1 MNRHRLHGSTQGLA
15 HGHTQGHA
23 HGHGPARWQRR
34 GLLATAL
41 ALLGS
46 GGGWLLAHYAF
57 GAGAGELPH
66 PLEPWLIKLHGLA
79 AFFALFLLGALAAAH
94 IPQGWRQS
102 SRPRHA
108 AQRGTGVALCVL
120 GALLALSGYLLYY
133 FAPEALRPA
142 LGWGH
147 AALGLAMAVLA
158 LAHGR
163 RRRF

>member
-1 MNRHRLHGSTQGLA
+1 MNRH
-15 HGHTQGHA
+15 HA
-23 HGHGPARWQRR
+23 HGPARWQRHC
-34 GLLATAL
+34 LHAVAL

-108 AQRGTGVALCVL
+108 SQRGTGVALCVL
-120 GALLALSGYLLYY
+120 AGLLALSGYLLYY

>member
-1 MNRHRLHGSTQGLA
+1 MNRQPGQGR
-15 HGHTQGHA
+15 
-23 HGHGPARWQRR
+23 GHGPARWQRR
-34 GLLATAL
+34 GLQAVAVAL
-41 ALLGS
+41 MGS
-46 GGGWLLAHYAF
+46 GGGWLLVHYAL

-66 PLEPWLIKLHGLA
+66 PAEPWLIKLHGLA